1 MLISQR
7 ATHSFYCSPGNEKPT
22 VSRRESRET
31 KTMDLRR
38 VRHTKAFWA
47 FFICYTF
54 PMFSFFSQKQSEGDY
69 IYLDHASATPV
80 DSDILETFHTI
91 QKTHF
96 ANPGSIHLLG
106 IEAKKLVDSA
116 RKKVA
121 TALQA
126 RPEEIIFTAS
136 GTESNNLAIFGVIN
150 RAKKNGLVVPHVITT
165 NIEHASVLEPLKQL
179 AQKKEIKLTVVPANS
194 DGLLEVKSIREA
206 LTFETILVS
215 VIHANNEVGT
225 IQPVRE
231 IGKMLE
237 KHREAQKSEHP
248 YFHTDSCQAVNYL
261 DVRPEA
267 FRVDLCTL
275 NSSKIYAPRG
285 AGILYVGKRVK
296 IDPIIIGGDQEHGM
310 RAGTENTAAI
320 VACADAIEKT
330 VSVREVESSR
340 LKELQEY
347 AFAKIREAVPN
358 VKTWG
363 SEKDGERLVNNI
375 NVSVPGIFSEEF
387 VVGLDMKKIAISSK
401 SACGMNDD
409 EGSYVIRALGGT
421 EEESKE
427 AIRITMGRST
437 TKAHIETLVFEMKK
451 IVERHDMGTA
461 FLK

>member
-1 MLISQR
+1 
-7 ATHSFYCSPGNEKPT
+7 
-22 VSRRESRET
+22 
-31 KTMDLRR
+31 
-38 VRHTKAFWA
+38 
-47 FFICYTF
+47 
-54 PMFSFFSQKQSEGDY
+54 MFSFFSQKQSESDY

-80 DSDILETFHTI
+80 DTDISQTFHTI

-106 IEAKKLVDSA
+106 IEAKKLVDNA

-121 TALQA
+121 SAFQA
-126 RPEEIIFTAS
+126 RSLEIIFTAS
-136 GTESNNLAIFGVIN
+136 GTESNNLAIYGVI
-150 RAKKNGLVVPHVITT
+150 RHAKKSGVAMPHVITT
-165 NIEHASVLEPLKQL
+165 NIEHASVLESLKQF
-179 AQKKEIKLTVVPANS
+179 AQGKEIKLTIVPVNT
-194 DGLLEVKSIREA
+194 DGIVEVKSIREA
-206 LTFETILVS
+206 LTPETILVS
-215 VIHANNEVGT
+215 IIHANNEVGT

-237 KHREAQKSEHP
+237 KQRDAQKSEYP
-248 YFHTDSCQAVNYL
+248 YFHSDACQSVNYL
-261 DVRPEA
+261 DIRPEA

-296 IDPIIIGGDQEHGM
+296 MDPIIIGGDQEFGM

-320 VACADAIEKT
+320 VTCGDAIEKT
-330 VSVREVESSR
+330 VSLREAESSR

-347 AFAKIREAVPN
+347 VFAKIREVVPN
-358 VKTWG
+358 VKIWG
-363 SEKDGERLVNNI
+363 SEKTDERIPNNI

-421 EEESKE
+421 EQESKE
-427 AIRITMGRST
+427 AIRITMGRNT

-451 IVERHDMGTA
+451 IVERHSRGTT